1 MPLPSLNFAADNADR
16 LRHDDRR
23 LQPVP
28 TNRLAVMIAVLAW
41 PTAFEYLLLC
51 GAALLA
57 GMVNAV
63 AGGGTLLTF
72 PSLLWVLG
80 PSAAAAVIANGT
92 STITVCP
99 GSIASAWGYRRELA
113 SMKGWILPLL
123 IPSIL
128 GSGLGTWLVARRD
141 PEEFQHL
148 IPWLIFLATVLFLLQ
163 PWLARWLKP
172 GKPTEADKLEAT
184 ATPRPAGS
192 GLLGILVFQFLI
204 ALYGGYFGAGIGILM
219 LSTLALMGISDIH
232 HMNSLKSLLAG
243 IINGVAVVVFILFD
257 KVDWRLAVPM
267 MVSSILGGFVGAVV
281 ARRLSRNLIRYA
293 VITIGVGLSG
303 YYFFR
308 TYFV

>member
-1 MPLPSLNFAADNADR
+1 
-16 LRHDDRR
+16 
-23 LQPVP
+23 
-28 TNRLAVMIAVLAW
+28 MIAVLAW

-184 ATPRPAGS
+184 ATPRLVGDP
-192 GLLGILVFQFLI
+192 GLSVPDRSLRGILRCRDRHPDAQHLGLDGNQRHPSHEQFEESVGR
-204 ALYGGYFGAGIGILM
+204 YHQWGGG
-219 LSTLALMGISDIH
+219 
-232 HMNSLKSLLAG
+232 
-243 IINGVAVVVFILFD
+243 
-257 KVDWRLAVPM
+257 
-267 MVSSILGGFVGAVV
+267 
-281 ARRLSRNLIRYA
+281 RRFHLVR
-293 VITIGVGLSG
+293 
-303 YYFFR
+303 
-308 TYFV
+308 